1 MRYTMRTRW
10 ALVTAVLLSNVPG
23 AQAQRTM
30 PNRTMPNRM
39 TTPLMRPG
47 MPGMNAHQPTANAA
61 VSGHVPMLNPFGF
74 RNPYAGFSIDPGGM
88 VPSSRGFSGY
98 VGGMSMSYGSGGYG
112 GYGGGSARSSN
123 GTSSASDN
131 PYQSENSMAGATLS
145 SLQTAKIESSNVLDA
160 MGLPNGGGRLEWPLG
175 LRILPPDERTVV
187 LRNQIDALLGMAA
200 RQSAQGPV
208 SPKLLQE
215 ASQAVN
221 ELHRLLR
228 EKQTAFEASFTYN
241 EADRFLDKLA
251 HGLKLLQ

>member
-1 MRYTMRTRW
+1 MRYTMRTGW
-10 ALVTAVLLSNVPG
+10 ALVTAVFFSSVPAG
-23 AQAQRTM
+23 QAQRTM

-74 RNPYAGFSIDPGGM
+74 GNPYAGFSIFPGGM

-98 VGGMSMSYGSGGYG
+98 MGGMSMSYGSGGYG

-123 GTSSASDN
+123 GTSSASGN

-145 SLQTAKIESSNVLDA
+145 SLQTARLTSSNVLDA
-160 MGLPNGGGRLEWPLG
+160 MGLPNGGGRLDWPLG
-175 LRILPPDERTVV
+175 LRILPPGEKTVV

-221 ELHRLLR
+221 ELHSLLR
-228 EKQTAFEASFTYN
+228 EKRLAFEA
-241 EADRFLDKLA
+241 
-251 HGLKLLQ
+251 